1 MDAKTLFNEKLPK
14 SLAKNPDRAKELDAI
29 YQFKVLGDGGGT
41 WTLDCK
47 SDVPTCTEGESGEPE
62 CTIELSS
69 EDFEEML
76 KDPQLAMQLFFQGK
90 IKISGDPML
99 ATKLQAIFSLG
110 V

>member
-14 SLAKNPDRAKELDAI
+14 SLEKNPDRAKELDAI
-29 YQFKVLGDGGGT
+29 YQFKVLGGGGGT

-47 SDVPTCTEGESGEPE
+47 SDSPSCTEGESGEPE

-69 EDFEEML
+69 EDFAEML

-99 ATKLQAIFSLG
+99 ATKLQTIFGLG
-110 V
+110 D